1 MTSPTIDY
9 SAIEAKLACLALTD
23 DSAELK
29 ALLERLKDPSI
40 DALLERLKDPSID
53 PGERYALK
61 ALKFHVLYGSTVPGP
76 FSPIATDSQS
86 QQP

>member
-9 SAIEAKLACLALTD
+9 LAMAAKLACLAPTD

-29 ALLERLKDPSI
+29 AILERLKDPSL
-40 DALLERLKDPSID
+40 DPRERH
-53 PGERYALK
+53 ALK
-61 ALKFHVLYGSTVPGP
+61 AFKFHLLYGGTVPGP
-76 FSPIATDSQS
+76 FSPLATDSQS